1 MFGSNN
7 CYPLPEYASEQQQ
20 EQHQQQEQPQQ
31 QHQPHEALLETCKKQ
46 TLTEQISDLCIVE
59 VTEMKKDVKEKTEVK
74 AEVRVYK
81 DGAVQDMGVVQ
92 EEQTGAK
99 TSTEK
104 KTKVGA
110 NNWLSMF

>member
-1 MFGSNN
+1 MTPNFNFWSNN
-7 CYPLPEYASEQQQ
+7 CYPLPEYAAEQQQ
-20 EQHQQQEQPQQ
+20 EQHQQQ
-31 QHQPHEALLETCKKQ
+31 HQLHEALLSETCKKQ

-81 DGAVQDMGVVQ
+81 DGAVQ